1 MVIEITYQIIEPA
14 RIRALE
20 EMYRLAIG
28 EQSDEAIRGR
38 INAYLGDGL
47 LAPILP
53 MLIGEAVSIDIEK
66 VIRTLELVPPIDA
79 FEWAGAT
86 ARQLEETP
94 DHPIA
99 LATSALAQAWLTS
112 GDPELFVSRL
122 SRAFVR
128 LPEYEVSDLD
138 SLKLFR
144 WALQQLEVQQRGRR
158 ASWRSLAWA
167 SIADLWS
174 DFPKA
179 LELEDRLLRDDR
191 VSLQERDVIVGR
203 KQSRNAD
210 AALDFIRK
218 QLGE

>member
-1 MVIEITYQIIEPA
+1 
-14 RIRALE
+14 
-20 EMYRLAIG
+20 
-28 EQSDEAIRGR
+28 
-38 INAYLGDGL
+38 
-47 LAPILP
+47 
-53 MLIGEAVSIDIEK
+53 
-66 VIRTLELVPPIDA
+66 
-79 FEWAGAT
+79 
-86 ARQLEETP
+86 
-94 DHPIA
+94 
-99 LATSALAQAWLTS
+99 
-112 GDPELFVSRL
+112 
-122 SRAFVR
+122 VR

-144 WALQQLEVQQRGRR
+144 WVLQQLEVQQQGRR

-179 LELEDRLLRDDR
+179 IELEDRLLRDDR